1 MASKRDYYEI
11 LGLSRTASRD
21 EIKKAYRRL
30 ARRYHPDV
38 SQEADADEKFKEVS
52 EAYEVLSDDQK
63 RAAYDRFGHAGVRG
77 TGAGAGGFQDFG
89 FGGVADI
96 FEEFFGAGF
105 GTSRRRRRGPRRGAD
120 LRYDLKI
127 SFEEAVFGT
136 EKEIEIRRPEVCPTC
151 HGSGAEPG
159 TKPERC
165 TNCNGTGEVRRVQQS
180 ILGQFVNVATC
191 PTCRGEGEVITTPC
205 HNCGGRKQVQQMRT
219 LKVRIPSGIRSE
231 QQIRL
236 SGEGAPGTDGGPPG
250 NLYVVVDVDRHPIF
264 QRRGDDI
271 LINLEINVAQAAL
284 GDEVTVPT
292 VDGDASLKVPAGT
305 QSGTVFRLRDR
316 GVPHLN
322 GNGRGD
328 QLVMT
333 QVIVPTNLTDHQR
346 ELFEDMADS
355 LGKAVV
361 PQREKGFLNDL
372 KDALGDMFGL

>member
-38 SQEADADEKFKEVS
+38 SQEEDADERFKEVS

-77 TGAGAGGFQDFG
+77 TGAGGFQDFG

-105 GTSRRRRRGPRRGAD
+105 GASRRRRRGPRRGAD

-127 SFEEAVFGT
+127 SFEEAIFGA
-136 EKEIEIRRPEVCPTC
+136 EKEIEIRRPEICPTC
-151 HGSGAEPG
+151 NGSGAEPG
-159 TKPERC
+159 TQPERC
-165 TNCNGTGEVRRVQQS
+165 RNCNGTGEVRRVQQS
-180 ILGQFVNVATC
+180 ILGQYVNVATC
-191 PTCRGEGEVITTPC
+191 PTCRGEGELITSPC
-205 HNCGGRKQVQQMRT
+205 SNCGGRKQVQQLRK
-219 LKVRIPSGIRSE
+219 LKVRIPAGIRSE

-236 SGEGAPGTDGGPPG
+236 SGEGAPGSDGGPTG
-250 NLYVVVDVDRHPIF
+250 NLYVVVDVERHPIF

-292 VDGDASLKVPAGT
+292 VDGDASLKIPAGT

-333 QVIVPTNLTDHQR
+333 QVIVPTNLTDQQR
-346 ELFEDMADS
+346 ELFEEMADS

>member
-1 MASKRDYYEI
+1 MARKADYYDI
-11 LGLSRTASRD
+11 LGVARTASKA

-38 SQEADADEKFKEVS
+38 SEEDHADEKFKEIS
-52 EAYEVLSDDQK
+52 EAYEVLSDDKK

-77 TGAGAGGFQDFG
+77 SGAGGFEDFG

-96 FEEFFGAGF
+96 FEEFFGGF
-105 GTSRRRRRGPRRGAD
+105 SGGSRRRKRGPRRGAD
-120 LRYDLKI
+120 LRYDMTVT
-127 SFEEAVFGT
+127 FEEAVFGT

-151 HGSGAEPG
+151 GGTGAEPG
-159 TKPERC
+159 TQPERC
-165 TNCNGTGEVRRVQQS
+165 TQCNGSGEVRRVQQS
-180 ILGQFVNVATC
+180 ILGQFVNVSTC
-191 PTCRGEGEVITTPC
+191 PNCRGQGEVITSPC
-205 HNCGGRKQVQQMRT
+205 RTCHGRKQVQQQRK
-219 LKVRIPSGIRSE
+219 LKVHVPAGIRNE

-236 SGEGAPGTDGGPPG
+236 TGEGAPGSDGGPPG
-250 NLYVVVDVDRHPIF
+250 NLYVVVRVDDHPVF

-284 GDEVTVPT
+284 GDEITVPT
-292 VDGDASLKVPAGT
+292 VDGDATLTIPAGT

-322 GNGRGD
+322 GGGRGD

-333 QVIVPTNLTDHQR
+333 QVVVPTNLSSRQQ
-346 ELFEDMADS
+346 ELFEEMADS

-372 KDALGDMFGL
+372 KEALGDMFGR

>member
-38 SQEADADEKFKEVS
+38 SQEEDADERFKEVS

-77 TGAGAGGFQDFG
+77 TGAGGFQDFG

-105 GTSRRRRRGPRRGAD
+105 GSSRRRRRGPRRGAD

-127 SFEEAVFGT
+127 SFEEAIFGA
-136 EKEIEIRRPEVCPTC
+136 EKEIEIRRPEICPTC
-151 HGSGAEPG
+151 NGSGAEPG
-159 TKPERC
+159 TQPERC
-165 TNCNGTGEVRRVQQS
+165 RNCNGTGEVRRVQQS
-180 ILGQFVNVATC
+180 ILGQYVNVATC
-191 PTCRGEGEVITTPC
+191 PTCRGEGELITSPC
-205 HNCGGRKQVQQMRT
+205 SNCGGRKQVQQLRK
-219 LKVRIPSGIRSE
+219 LKVRIPAGIRSE

-236 SGEGAPGTDGGPPG
+236 SGEGAPGSDGGPTG
-250 NLYVVVDVDRHPIF
+250 NLYVVVDVERHPIF

-292 VDGDASLKVPAGT
+292 VDGDASLKIPAGT

-333 QVIVPTNLTDHQR
+333 QVIVPTNLTDQQR
-346 ELFEDMADS
+346 ELFEEMADS

-372 KDALGDMFGL
+372 KDALGDMFGI

>member
-1 MASKRDYYEI
+1 MASKRDYYDI
-11 LGLSRTASRD
+11 LGVARTASRD

-38 SQEADADEKFKEVS
+38 SQEEDADERFKEVS
-52 EAYEVLSDDQK
+52 EAYEVLSDEQK
-63 RAAYDRFGHAGVRG
+63 RSAYDRFGHAGVS
-77 TGAGAGGFQDFG
+77 GAGAGGFQDFG

-96 FEEFFGAGF
+96 FEEFFGASF
-105 GTSRRRRRGPRRGAD
+105 GGQRRRRRGPRRGAD

-127 SFEEAVFGT
+127 TFEESVFGA
-136 EKEIEIRRPEVCPTC
+136 EKDIEIRRPEICPTC

-159 TKPERC
+159 TQPERC

-205 HNCGGRKQVQQMRT
+205 SNCGGRKQVQQQRT
-219 LKVRIPSGIRSE
+219 LKVRIPAGISSE

-236 SGEGAPGTDGGPPG
+236 TGEGAPGADGGPRG
-250 NLYVVVDVDRHPIF
+250 NLYVVIDVERHPIF

-284 GDEVTVPT
+284 GDEIEVPT

-305 QSGTVFRLRDR
+305 QSGTIFRMRDR

-328 QLVMT
+328 QLVVT
-333 QVIVPTNLTDHQR
+333 QVLVPTNLSDRQR
-346 ELFEDMADS
+346 ELFEEMADS

-361 PQREKGFLNDL
+361 PQREKGFFNVI
-372 KDALGDMFGL
+372 KETLGDMFGL

>member
-1 MASKRDYYEI
+1 MAHKRDYYEI
-11 LGLSRTASRD
+11 LGVPRTASKD
-21 EIKKAYRRL
+21 EVKKAYRQL

-38 SQEADADEKFKEVS
+38 SQETDADERFKEVS

-63 RAAYDRFGHAGVRG
+63 RSAYDRFGHAGVH
-77 TGAGAGGFQDFG
+77 GAGSGGFQDFG

-96 FEEFFGAGF
+96 FEEFFGGGF
-105 GTSRRRRRGPRRGAD
+105 GSSRRRRRGPRRGAD

-136 EKEIEIRRPEVCPTC
+136 EREIEIRRPEICPTC

-159 TKPERC
+159 TQPERC
-165 TNCNGTGEVRRVQQS
+165 ANCKGSGEVRRVQQS

-191 PTCRGEGEVITTPC
+191 PTCQGEGEVITTPC
-205 HNCGGRKQVQQMRT
+205 TTCGGRKQVHQQRT
-219 LKVRIPSGIRSE
+219 LKVRIPAGIRSE

-236 SGEGAPGTDGGPPG
+236 TGEGAPGSDGGPPG
-250 NLYVVVDVDRHPIF
+250 NLYVVVDIDRHQVF

-284 GDEVTVPT
+284 GDEIQVPT
-292 VDGDASLKVPAGT
+292 VDGEATLKVPAGT

-328 QLVMT
+328 QLIMT
-333 QVIVPTNLTDHQR
+333 QVLVPTNLSDKQR
-346 ELFEDMADS
+346 ELFEEMAGT

-361 PQREKGFLNDL
+361 PQREKGFLNEL

>member
-38 SQEADADEKFKEVS
+38 SQEEDADERFKEVS

-105 GTSRRRRRGPRRGAD
+105 GSSRRRRRGPRRGAD

-127 SFEEAVFGT
+127 SFEEAIFGA
-136 EKEIEIRRPEVCPTC
+136 EKEIEIRRPEICPTC
-151 HGSGAEPG
+151 NGSGAEPG
-159 TKPERC
+159 TQPERC
-165 TNCNGTGEVRRVQQS
+165 RNCNGTGEVRRVQQS
-180 ILGQFVNVATC
+180 ILGQYVNVATC
-191 PTCRGEGEVITTPC
+191 PTCRGEGELITSPC
-205 HNCGGRKQVQQMRT
+205 SNCGGRKQVQQLRK
-219 LKVRIPSGIRSE
+219 LKVRIPAGIRSE

-236 SGEGAPGTDGGPPG
+236 SGEGAPGSDGGPTG
-250 NLYVVVDVDRHPIF
+250 NLYVVVDVERHPIF

-292 VDGDASLKVPAGT
+292 VDGDASLKIPAGT

-333 QVIVPTNLTDHQR
+333 QVIVPTNLTDQQR
-346 ELFEDMADS
+346 ELFEEMADS

-372 KDALGDMFGL
+372 KDALGDMFGI

>member
-1 MASKRDYYEI
+1 M
-11 LGLSRTASRD
+11 GLSRTASRD
-21 EIKKAYRRL
+21 EIKKAYRSL

-77 TGAGAGGFQDFG
+77 SGAGGFQDFG

-136 EKEIEIRRPEVCPTC
+136 EKEVEIRRPEICSTC
-151 HGSGAEPG
+151 NGSGAEPG
-159 TKPERC
+159 TQPERC

-205 HNCGGRKQVQQMRT
+205 SNCGGRKQVQQLRT
-219 LKVRIPSGIRSE
+219 LKVRIPAGIRSE

-236 SGEGAPGTDGGPPG
+236 SGEGAPGSDGGPTG
-250 NLYVVVDVDRHPIF
+250 NLYVVVDVERHPIF

-292 VDGDASLKVPAGT
+292 VDGEASLKIPAGT

-328 QLVMT
+328 QKVMT

-346 ELFEDMADS
+346 ELFEEMADS